1 MILWSR
7 RQSLIKCLVF
17 LDRKGLKKMSI
28 KQESYTIQGILE
40 YVQQSVDELLKVN
53 IFEAGL
59 SEEEIERK
67 QNKKT
72 MLLSAL
78 NDCIFGSK
86 SDKEYVKEFIR
97 ELLTKYCN
105 ITSYNINVIIPF
117 DKIEHLT
124 VQDKFDI
131 LMHVHKKEHN
141 YKALSVFIKK
151 YNLDQLRTCD
161 DMEYFF
167 IDENDINSIYEKE
180 SPFLSFEDRYDI
192 IVQRVYSLYKGYN
205 VVDDIIDM
213 QIDGI
218 SAGVNGFPKSFVME
232 HKNEYEYLKGVLGKK
247 IARSYESIWI
257 FFQGK
262 SIHLKFLSFGSYD
275 EMQRVCQ
282 NVYKYGN
289 PGQLSKVDGYK
300 VNRLK
305 DGSRVVVLRPDF
317 CESWCFFIRKFELP
331 DITLHGLITDE
342 NNQVV
347 IELIKYLVKGSM
359 NTAVTGAQGSGKT
372 TLLRAMIEHIYQ
384 PYTLR
389 ILEMAP
395 ELHVRKS
402 FPNRNIVTLQETD
415 TISGQE
421 GLDIMKKTDGAVTIV
436 GEVASDPVAAYMIQT
451 AQVASLF
458 TLFSH
463 HAKRFPDLIMSLR
476 NSLLKT
482 NVFSNERI
490 AEEQIVR
497 VLNFD
502 IHMEKDISGKRYIER
517 ITECIPLDINYRLD
531 IDIMD
536 PAERKKLLEEIQ
548 YRYYIQM
555 LGGRTYVYKN
565 IVEFDTENN
574 RYVIKNRISDANIKE
589 MKKAMMPEDR
599 KLFSQF
605 LDREFR

>member
-1 MILWSR
+1 ML
-7 RQSLIKCLVF
+7 
-17 LDRKGLKKMSI
+17 I
-28 KQESYTIQGILE
+28 KQESYTIQSLLE
-40 YVQQSVDELLKVN
+40 FVQQSVDELLKLN
-53 IFEAGL
+53 IYESSL
-59 SEEEIERK
+59 SEEEIERR
-67 QNKKT
+67 QNKKV

-78 NDCIFGSK
+78 NNCIFGSK
-86 SDKEYVKEFIR
+86 SDKEYVKEFIK
-97 ELLTKYCN
+97 ELLTKHCN
-105 ITSYNINVIIPF
+105 ITSYNINTIIHF
-117 DKIEHLT
+117 DKAEFLT

-131 LMHVHKKEHN
+131 LMHVYKKE
-141 YKALSVFIKK
+141 YGYRALSMLIKK
-151 YNLDQLRTCD
+151 YNLDQLRNCD
-161 DMEYFF
+161 GMEYFF
-167 IDENDINSIYEKE
+167 IDESDINSIYEKE
-180 SPFLSFEDRYDI
+180 TPFLSFEDRYDI
-192 IVQRVYSLYKGYN
+192 IVQRIYSLYKGYN

-218 SAGVNGFPKSFVME
+218 SAGVNGFPKSFIIE
-232 HKNEYEYLKGVLGKK
+232 NKNEYEHIKGVLGKK
-247 IARSYESIWI
+247 TARSYESVWI

-275 EMQRVCQ
+275 ELQRVCQ
-282 NVYKYGN
+282 NVYKYDN
-289 PGQLSKVDGYK
+289 PGQLSRVDGYK

-331 DITLHGLITDE
+331 DMSLNALIKDE
-342 NNQVV
+342 NSQTI
-347 IELIKYLVKGSM
+347 IELIKYLVKGNM
-359 NTAVTGAQGSGKT
+359 NIAITGAQGSGKT
-372 TLLRAMIEHIYQ
+372 TLLRAMIEHIYP

-395 ELHVRKS
+395 ELHLRKS
-402 FPNRNIVTLQETD
+402 FPHRNIVTLQETD
-415 TISGQE
+415 MISGQE
-421 GLDIMKKTDGAVTIV
+421 GLDVLKKTDGAVTIV

-502 IHMEKDISGKRYIER
+502 IHMEKDITGKRYIER
-517 ITECIPLDINYRLD
+517 ITECIPLDINYRMD
-531 IDIMD
+531 IDTLD
-536 PAERKKLLEEIQ
+536 PDERKKLLEEIQ
-548 YRYYIQM
+548 YKYYTQM
-555 LGGRTYVYKN
+555 LGGRTYSYKN
-565 IVEFDTENN
+565 IIEFDTENN
-574 RYVIKNRISDANIKE
+574 KYVIKDKISDANIKE

-599 KLFSQF
+599 ELFSQF
-605 LDREFR
+605 LDRVWG